1 MVARWLMVHN
11 RNKCCRSYG
20 KRSRTNTVEIIF
32 CLQTLSLKQKS
43 NRPEVSK
50 TKNPISLYKGMENKF
65 KKTWLWCG
73 CAVLEDS
80 TNNPKFEGSNS

>member
-1 MVARWLMVHN
+1 MVARWLTVHS

-43 NRPEVSK
+43 NRQEVSK
-50 TKNPISLYKGMENKF
+50 TISLYKGMENKF

-73 CAVLEDS
+73 SAVLERS